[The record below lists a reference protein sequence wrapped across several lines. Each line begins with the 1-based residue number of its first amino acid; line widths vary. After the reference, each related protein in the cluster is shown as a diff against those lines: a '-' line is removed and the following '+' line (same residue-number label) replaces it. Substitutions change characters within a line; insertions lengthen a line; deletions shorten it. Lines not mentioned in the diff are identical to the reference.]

1 MTPRILLEDD
11 EVDIFAEVLEDA
23 TYENKELMAKALWA
37 RWRDY
42 CIGSCDLDG
51 WVQGMKDRLTLIGD
65 KWDAIMSKALVT
77 ELNSITDRSYE
88 RIVQRTAMPD
98 TDGDVR
104 VISHKGSDTTEISHE
119 GSDTTE
125 ISHKG
130 DDVNVMEHETLPQTE
145 SGATK
150 YLDARQTDTHTNG
163 MVDTTE
169 FTPGVKDTT
178 EYTPGVTDT
187 ETYRPNTQD
196 KETYHADDTIP
207 AATFNEMMRNYPSV
221 LMGFADEF
229 SGYFINRWY

>member
-1 MTPRILLEDD
+1 MSGCCIELMTPRILLEDD

-42 CIGSCDLDG
+42 CIGSCDLDE
-51 WVQGMKDRLTLIGD
+51 WLQGMKDRLTLIGD
-65 KWDAIMSKALVT
+65 KWDAVMSKALET

-88 RIVQRTAMPD
+88 RILQRTAIEG

-104 VISHKGSDTTEISHE
+104 TLEHEGKDTTEVSHE
-119 GSDTTE
+119 
-125 ISHKG
+125 G
-130 DDVNVMEHETLPQTE
+130 DDVNVMEHEAMPQTE

-150 YLDARQTDTHTNG
+150 YLDARQTDTRTNG
-163 MVDTTE
+163 M
-169 FTPGVKDTT
+169 KDTT
-178 EYTPGVTDT
+178 EYSPGVTDT
-187 ETYRPNTQD
+187 EKYAPNTQD

>member
-1 MTPRILLEDD
+1 MMGCCIELMTPRILLEDD

-65 KWDAIMSKALVT
+65 KWDAVMTKALET
-77 ELNSITDRSYE
+77 ELNAITDRSYE
-88 RIVQRTAMPD
+88 RIVQRTAIEG

-104 VISHKGSDTTEISHE
+104 TLEHEGKDTTELSHE
-119 GSDTTE
+119 
-125 ISHKG
+125 G
-130 DDVNVMEHETLPQTE
+130 DDVNVMEHEAMPQTAT
-145 SGATK
+145 GTTK
-150 YLDARQTDTHTNG
+150 YLDARQTDTRTNG
-163 MVDTTE
+163 MKDKTE
-169 FTPGVKDTT
+169 YSPGVKDT
-178 EYTPGVTDT
+178 EKYA
-187 ETYRPNTQD
+187 PNTQD

-207 AATFNEMMRNYPSV
+207 ATTFNEMMRNYPSV

>member
-1 MTPRILLEDD
+1 MSGCCIELMTPRILLEDD

-65 KWDAIMSKALVT
+65 KWDAIMSKALET

-88 RIVQRTAMPD
+88 RIVQRTAIKG
-98 TDGDVR
+98 TNGDVR
-104 VISHKGSDTTEISHE
+104 TLEHEGKDTTELSHE
-119 GSDTTE
+119 
-125 ISHKG
+125 G
-130 DDVNVMEHETLPQTE
+130 DDVNVMEHEAMPQTE

-150 YLDARQTDTHTNG
+150 YLDARQTDTRTNG
-163 MVDTTE
+163 MKDKTE
-169 FTPGVKDTT
+169 YSPGVKDT
-178 EYTPGVTDT
+178 EKYV
-187 ETYRPNTQD
+187 PNTQD

>member
-1 MTPRILLEDD
+1 MMGCCIELMTPRILLEDD
-11 EVDIFAEVLEDA
+11 EVDVFAEILEDA

-65 KWDAIMSKALVT
+65 KWDAIMSKALET
-77 ELNSITDRSYE
+77 ELNAITDRSYE

-104 VISHKGSDTTEISHE
+104 VISHE

-125 ISHKG
+125 LSHEG
-130 DDVNVMEHETLPQTE
+130 DDVSVMEHEALPQTE

-150 YLDARQTDTHTNG
+150 YLDARQTDTRTNG
-163 MVDTTE
+163 MV
-169 FTPGVKDTT
+169 DTT

-221 LMGFADEF
+221 LIGFADEF

>member
-1 MTPRILLEDD
+1 MMGCCIELMTPRILLEDD
-11 EVDIFAEVLEDA
+11 EVDVFAEVLEDA

-65 KWDAIMSKALVT
+65 KWDAIMTKALET
-77 ELNSITDRSYE
+77 ELNAITDRSYE
-88 RIVQRTAMPD
+88 RIVQRTAIEG

-104 VISHKGSDTTEISHE
+104 TLEHEGKDTTEISHE
-119 GSDTTE
+119 
-125 ISHKG
+125 G
-130 DDVNVMEHETLPQTE
+130 DDVNVMEHEAMPQTAT
-145 SGATK
+145 GTTK
-150 YLDARQTDTHTNG
+150 YLDARQTDTRTNG
-163 MVDTTE
+163 MKDTTE
-169 FTPGVKDTT
+169 YSPGVKDT
-178 EYTPGVTDT
+178 EKYA
-187 ETYRPNTQD
+187 PNTQD

-207 AATFNEMMRNYPSV
+207 AITFSDMMRNYPSV

>member
-1 MTPRILLEDD
+1 MTCCIELMTPRILLEDD
-11 EVDIFAEVLEDA
+11 EVDVFAEVLEDA
-23 TYENKELMAKALWA
+23 AYENKELMAKALWA

-65 KWDAIMSKALVT
+65 KWDAVMSKALET
-77 ELNSITDRSYE
+77 ELNAITDRSYE
-88 RIVQRTAMPD
+88 RIVQRTAMPN

-104 VISHKGSDTTEISHE
+104 TLEHEGKDTTELSH
-119 GSDTTE
+119 T
-125 ISHKG
+125 G
-130 DDVNVMEHETLPQTE
+130 DDVNVMEHEAMPQTE

-163 MVDTTE
+163 MKDTTE
-169 FTPGVKDTT
+169 YSPGVKDT
-178 EYTPGVTDT
+178 EKYA
-187 ETYRPNTQD
+187 PNTQD

-207 AATFNEMMRNYPSV
+207 AITFSDMMRNYPSV

>member
-1 MTPRILLEDD
+1 MSGCCIELMTPRILLEDD

-65 KWDAIMSKALVT
+65 KWDAIMSKALEI

-88 RIVQRTAMPD
+88 RIVQRTAIKG
-98 TDGDVR
+98 TNGDVR
-104 VISHKGSDTTEISHE
+104 TLEHEGKDTTELSHE
-119 GSDTTE
+119 
-125 ISHKG
+125 G
-130 DDVNVMEHETLPQTE
+130 DDVNVMEHEAMPQTE

-150 YLDARQTDTHTNG
+150 YLDARQTDTRTNG
-163 MVDTTE
+163 MKDKTE
-169 FTPGVKDTT
+169 YSPGVKDT
-178 EYTPGVTDT
+178 EKYV
-187 ETYRPNTQD
+187 PNTQD

>member
-1 MTPRILLEDD
+1 MMGCCIELMTPRILLEDD
-11 EVDIFAEVLEDA
+11 KVDVFAEILEDA

-65 KWDAIMSKALVT
+65 KWDAVMSKALET

-88 RIVQRTAMPD
+88 RILQRTAIEG
-98 TDGDVR
+98 TNGDVR
-104 VISHKGSDTTEISHE
+104 TLEHEGKDTTEVSHE
-119 GSDTTE
+119 
-125 ISHKG
+125 G
-130 DDVNVMEHETLPQTE
+130 DDVNIMEHENMPQTE
-145 SGATK
+145 SGTTK
-150 YLDARQTDTHTNG
+150 YLDARQTDTRTNG
-163 MVDTTE
+163 I
-169 FTPGVKDTT
+169 KDTT
-178 EYTPGVTDT
+178 EYSPGVTDT
-187 ETYRPNTQD
+187 EKYAPNTQD